1 MLMSQDPSKI
11 SFIVNSNG
19 TRTHAIVPIELYEEF
34 QTLKNIFSE
43 TKDLETRENYYFQVK
58 GVNASGFPLGNRSNP
73 SFMLNKGTLIS
84 LHYAK
89 SLRHPVVDFRQELI
103 TAGILTLN
111 EKLNCYEL
119 TESYLFTSP
128 SFAASLVAGNNRNG
142 LDVWVNHDGYT
153 LKESGY
159 GPKGREN

>member
-89 SLRHPVVDFRQELI
+89 SLRQPVVDFRQE
-103 TAGILTLN
+103 
-111 EKLNCYEL
+111 
-119 TESYLFTSP
+119 
-128 SFAASLVAGNNRNG
+128 
-142 LDVWVNHDGYT
+142 
-153 LKESGY
+153 
-159 GPKGREN
+159 